1 MQTLGLLAAAGGAL
15 LRERAPKPLALAQYL
30 VAGHTASLIGVWR
43 YTSGK
48 ARLPWQR
55 ASITPISM
63 FMHLPASVAFAKRA
77 LDIGVALIGLT
88 LTAPLW
94 PLIALA
100 IKLDSKGPVLFSQL
114 RVGRALADR
123 TELFRMLKF
132 RSMRSDAEARSG
144 AVWATKNDPR
154 ITTVGLF
161 LRKTR
166 LDEIPQL
173 LNVLK
178 GDMSI
183 VGPRPERPGFYGKL
197 EAAIP
202 FFADRTVGLRPGI
215 TGLAQVNQ
223 GYDTSLDDVRRKVTF
238 DHAYA
243 MRLASPMSWLRS
255 DIGIMVKTVTVM
267 ATGRGQ

>member
-1 MQTLGLLAAAGGAL
+1 MRRYCLG
-15 LRERAPKPLALAQYL
+15 QYRR
-30 VAGHTASLIGVWR
+30 G
-43 YTSGK
+43 
-48 ARLPWQR
+48 WQR
-55 ASITPISM
+55 ASVIEAGVL
-63 FMHLPASVAFAKRA
+63 MHMPRSVAFAKRSI
-77 LDIGVALIGLT
+77 DIAVALIGLA
-88 LTAPLW
+88 LSAPLW

-100 IKLDSKGPVLFSQL
+100 IKLDSPGPVLFSQL
-114 RVGRALADR
+114 RVGRACPDR
-123 TELFRMLKF
+123 TELFKMLKF
-132 RSMRSDAEARSG
+132 RSMRVDAEARSG

-154 ITTVGLF
+154 ITRAGLV

-173 LNVLK
+173 LNVLM

-197 EAAIP
+197 EQAIP

-223 GYDTSLDDVRRKVTF
+223 GYDSSLDDVRRKVMF

-243 MRLASPMSWLRS
+243 MRLVDPWSWLRS
-255 DIGIMVKTVTVM
+255 DLGIMARTVTVM